1 MRNRAAK
8 YWVTLGSVS
17 RCFGFVGVRAGNE
30 SFESVANLAQDCSV
44 FPHDSDHSIGIL
56 ASDGRYACCHGLMLS
71 GLCQMVGSV
80 QMALT
85 AVCPVVAVWVSAKLY
100 RPVVCC

>member
-1 MRNRAAK
+1 MRNRVA
-8 YWVTLGSVS
+8 
-17 RCFGFVGVRAGNE
+17 RCRVIRGAIFGLCGFVGVRVSDE
-30 SFESVANLAQDCSV
+30 SLESVADVRHECSV
-44 FPHDSDHSIGIL
+44 FPHNSDHSTGIQ
-56 ASDGRYACCHGLMLS
+56 ASDERYACCHGLMLN

-80 QMALT
+80 QMAVT

>member
-8 YWVTLGSVS
+8 CEIIRGAVFRL
-17 RCFGFVGVRAGNE
+17 CGFVGVRVDNE
-30 SFESVANLAQDCSV
+30 SFESVANTQDCSV
-44 FPHDSDHSIGIL
+44 FSHDSDHSTGIL
-56 ASDGRYACCHGLMLS
+56 TSDARYECGHGLMLN